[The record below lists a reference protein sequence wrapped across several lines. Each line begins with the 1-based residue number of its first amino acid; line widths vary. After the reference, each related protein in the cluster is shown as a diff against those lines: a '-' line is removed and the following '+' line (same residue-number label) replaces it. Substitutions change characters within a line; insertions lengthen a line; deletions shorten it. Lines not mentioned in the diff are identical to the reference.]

1 MAGRGEQKASKRM
14 IEAKERQVKALEAK
28 KAGLNYE
35 QIAEKL
41 GYADASGAFRA
52 VEKALQEMI
61 REPAEHVRM
70 LELARL
76 DQLWMAYYRTAVEG
90 KAPQVV
96 DRLLKIMERRAKL
109 LGLDAPMVVKWQEE
123 LEKAGLPASV
133 IFERLVA
140 QYMAEQAGG
149 DE

>member
-1 MAGRGEQKASKRM
+1 MAGKGEEKASKRA
-14 IEAKERQVKALEAK
+14 IEARERQAKALEAK
-28 KAGLNYE
+28 KAGLTYE
-35 QIAEKL
+35 QIAEKV
-41 GYADASGAFRA
+41 GYADASGAYRA
-52 VEKALQEMI
+52 VEKALREMI

-76 DQLWMAYYRTAVEG
+76 DQLWMAYYRRAIEG
-90 KAPQVV
+90 QAPLIV
-96 DRLLKIMERRAKL
+96 DRLLRIMERRAKL

-123 LEKAGLPASV
+123 LERAGLPASV

-140 QYMAEQAGG
+140 QYMAEQSGG